1 MARILDS
8 VLGHEQIIEKILESF
23 EMGRPGQTNL
33 FVGPSGIG
41 KKKVAMGLAQ
51 ALLCTES
58 KRACG
63 RCPSCFRMSAGSHEG
78 FMLVEP
84 SGAQIKMDQAKEVI
98 EFLSF
103 KSISGNRVIIIDQAQ
118 NLNPQAANSLLK
130 TLEEPPPGTFFYLI
144 APSVS
149 GLMSTIR
156 SRSKVVQFRPL
167 SAELLAKKVQAPTW
181 ALRSAG
187 GSFEKLEQLQE
198 GPEQELRKKSAE
210 ILQLFL
216 RDDDFLLSEAW
227 RSEFKDRSQAQRLM
241 SYWVSYAKDAIYLQ
255 EEMKTQIQNLDMV
268 NLIKYLA
275 EFEREFLLS
284 LAQKSLEAERAFLA
298 HRDAQLV
305 MEELFVTIRR

>member
-23 EMGRPGQTNL
+23 EKGRPGQTNL

-63 RCPSCFRMSAGSHEG
+63 RCPSCFRMNAGSHEG

-84 SGAQIKMDQAKEVI
+84 SGAQIKMDQAREVI
-98 EFLSF
+98 DFLSF
-103 KSISGNRVIIIDQAQ
+103 KSLSGNRVIIIDQAQ

-167 SAELLAKKVQAPTW
+167 SAELLAKKVQAPAW

-216 RDDDFLLSEAW
+216 RDEDFLLSEAW

-275 EFEREFLLS
+275 EFEREFLLV

-305 MEELFVTIRR
+305 MEELFVTVRR